1 MKSRTKVCGHP
12 SFCHP
17 IFSFSLL
24 HSGVAGYEVTHD
36 YSLITVFS
44 ASRYCGKRNNF
55 GAFVVFAD
63 KSSLTPQFHRFM
75 ADDLDLLTAGTHLEK
90 GFDLLLLIVRRV
102 PFVVM

>member
-1 MKSRTKVCGHP
+1 MKSRTKVCGQLSATSFLVLTP
-12 SFCHP
+12 S
-17 IFSFSLL
+17 L
-24 HSGVAGYEVTHD
+24 GVAGYEVAHD

-75 ADDLDLLTAGTHLEK
+75 ADDLDLLTAGTHW
-90 GFDLLLLIVRRV
+90 RRGGV
-102 PFVVM
+102 